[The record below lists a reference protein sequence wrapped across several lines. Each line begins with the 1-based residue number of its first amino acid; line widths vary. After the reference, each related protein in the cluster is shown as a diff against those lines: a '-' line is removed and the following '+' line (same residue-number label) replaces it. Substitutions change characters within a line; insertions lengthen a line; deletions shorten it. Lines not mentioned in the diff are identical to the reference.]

1 MPQPY
6 KCSPPVRAELS
17 RRNIIHKFG
26 PPRRPVLQEAVHLR
40 PAAGACSK
48 VVLSELSSYLSAAGI
63 TQAPGIATLIYD
75 GVVPVY
81 DLPAHPAYKAFRQF
95 FRTKLPVAVKQ
106 FATHFHIPL
115 FHCSLC
121 LPDPCIEVIEI
132 MILRHLVAQPRGQ
145 QLFLPL
151 RYIGIAG
158 CEVYADMVAD
168 GLDGFKRPPARAEQR
183 RAVFPLFGA
192 DYADGRPIIGSVR
205 RVLFV
210 VMQQRNHQQPLMVR
224 HRRVDQHP
232 A

>member
-6 KCSPPVRAELS
+6 KCSPSVRAELS

-115 FHCSLC
+115 LRCSLG

-132 MILRHLVAQPRGQ
+132 MILRHFVAQPRGQ

-158 CEVYADMVAD
+158 CQVYCGVLPYCRRAD
-168 GLDGFKRPPARAEQR
+168 GTAGYFHICHAVLPLLRADHPHHFFLYLKAASTAARYSAAASPPAA
-183 RAVFPLFGA
+183 FHDP
-192 DYADGRPIIGSVR
+192 
-205 RVLFV
+205 
-210 VMQQRNHQQPLMVR
+210 QP
-224 HRRVDQHP
+224 
-232 A
+232 AY